1 MSKPTLTIAC
11 LAAVL
16 LMYRFSDAGND
27 EARYELRGRR
37 RKREDVRGLYSL
49 NHIVK
54 QEVHDE
60 SWPWFIRNSD
70 LAAIQGRSRHLPKR
84 REDLGYDYKS

>member
-27 EARYELRGRR
+27 ETRHELRGRR
-37 RKREDVRGLYSL
+37 RKREDVRG
-49 NHIVK
+49 
-54 QEVHDE
+54 
-60 SWPWFIRNSD
+60 
-70 LAAIQGRSRHLPKR
+70 
-84 REDLGYDYKS
+84 